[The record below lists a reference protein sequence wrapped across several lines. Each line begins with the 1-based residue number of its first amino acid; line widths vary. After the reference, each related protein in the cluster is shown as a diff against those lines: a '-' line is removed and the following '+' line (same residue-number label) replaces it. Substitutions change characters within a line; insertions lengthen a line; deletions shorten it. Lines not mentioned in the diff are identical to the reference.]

1 VDKAERVAALERQ
14 RRLAKRAYRA
24 YRRAP
29 YWAAARIALAAAA
42 GAAGWLLVH
51 WLI

>member
-1 VDKAERVAALERQ
+1 MDKAERAAALERQ
-14 RRLAKRAYRA
+14 QQLGERAYRA
-24 YRRAP
+24 YKRAP
-29 YWAAARIALAAAA
+29 YWAAARIALAMAA